1 MAQSTQNIDSLA
13 DKAITGEVPLS
24 PSEVEM
30 VLQSQMET
38 AHSIEQ
44 LEAQIANAKT
54 VPEKMSCKLRVKALK
69 ILISRLEGVCGM
81 ATADMPTNE
90 DVEWA
95 KKLFGLDK

>member
-1 MAQSTQNIDSLA
+1 MAQNTQNIDSLA
-13 DKAITGEVPLS
+13 DEALRGEVLLS
-24 PSEVEM
+24 LPEVEM

-38 AHSIEQ
+38 IHAIEQ
-44 LEAQIANAKT
+44 LEAQVANAKT

-81 ATADMPTNE
+81 ATDMPTNE

-95 KKLFGLDK
+95 KALFGLDK